1 MAIQPQFGATAVY
14 AYTTAN
20 ITAANTATDGTGTVD
35 FLKTNVAGTVADFLS
50 GAGGVFI
57 DSLEVMPR
65 GTNVVTVV
73 RLFSNANATN
83 ATAANNDLV
92 RDGTMTAYTLSQV
105 GSVPA
110 PLIIPVK
117 RWFPS
122 GTKFFVTIGTAIAG
136 GVGCRLF
143 GSQM

>member
-1 MAIQPQFGATAVY
+1 MIGVGGA
-14 AYTTAN
+14 
-20 ITAANTATDGTGTVD
+20 
-35 FLKTNVAGTVADFLS
+35 L
-50 GAGGVFI
+50 I
-57 DSLEVMPR
+57 DVLEVMPK

-83 ATAANNDLV
+83 ATAANNCLL

-105 GSVPA
+105 AGTPA
-110 PLIIPVK
+110 PLVISVK
-117 RWFPS
+117 RWFPE

-136 GVGCRLF
+136 GIECTLF